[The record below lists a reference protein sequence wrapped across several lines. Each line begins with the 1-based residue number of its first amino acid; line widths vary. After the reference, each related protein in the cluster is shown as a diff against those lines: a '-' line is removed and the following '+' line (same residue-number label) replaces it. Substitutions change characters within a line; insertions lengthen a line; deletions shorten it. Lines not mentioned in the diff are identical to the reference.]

1 MTLADPGPLTWIL
14 RLGRSTY
21 LDIKAGHDP
30 GNQYKRLP
38 VLKTRERAS
47 IVSSGWG

>member
-1 MTLADPGPLTWIL
+1 MGGWRVVDFS
-14 RLGRSTY
+14 RSRSTY
-21 LDIKAGHDP
+21 LDIKAGRDP
-30 GNQYKRLP
+30 DNQYKRLP

>member
-1 MTLADPGPLTWIL
+1 MGDGGVDDFS
-14 RLGRSTY
+14 RSRSTY

-30 GNQYKRLP
+30 GNQYKRFP